1 MRFAEEVV
9 ATHFVPTWRG
19 MLARELSA
27 RGLPQTEIAALLGVT
42 QSAVSKHLTGRLG
55 MHAGLEAEPR
65 MRLVVERVARG
76 LTEKSMSPFEAL
88 HEAEAL
94 VRAFEDR
101 GPICTIHEDE
111 LPELR
116 GLGCDICVRVDDSSP
131 LLAEQAALYDL
142 RAGLRILEATS
153 GLARVMPHVGI
164 NMARALPGARDV
176 TQVAAVPGRLI
187 VVKGSVRS
195 PAPPEFGV
203 SRHVAEVL
211 LAVLRADASRL
222 ACVNLAPEP
231 ALLDAA
237 RRRGWIVERVPAEVE
252 RAPSTLR
259 FPSGSV
265 PDVFHHEGAF
275 GVEPQAYFVAGNAQA
290 LALRLKALIEDLRG

>member
-9 ATHFVPTWRG
+9 AAHFVPTWRG
-19 MLARELSA
+19 MLARELTA

-55 MHAGLEAEPR
+55 THARLEAEPR
-65 MRLVVERVARG
+65 MRAAVQRVARG
-76 LTEKSMSPFEAL
+76 LAEKTMSPFEAL

-101 GPICTIHEDE
+101 GPICAIHEDE

-116 GLGCDICVRVDDSSP
+116 GLGCDICVKVGRSP
-131 LLAEQAALYDL
+131 LLAEQAALHDL
-142 RAGLRILEATS
+142 RAGLRILEATA
-153 GLARVMPHVGI
+153 GLARVMPHVGT
-164 NMARALPGARDV
+164 NLARAVPGATDA

-187 VVKGSVRS
+187 EVKGSVRA

-203 SRHVAEVL
+203 SRHVAEIL
-211 LAVLRADASRL
+211 LAVVRADASRL
-222 ACVNLAPEP
+222 ACVNLAPNE
-231 ALLDAA
+231 AMLAAA
-237 RRRGWIVERVPAEVE
+237 RAAGWRVERVSAEVE
-252 RAPSTLR
+252 RAPSTLT
-259 FPSGSV
+259 FPGGRV

-275 GVEPQAYFVAGNAQA
+275 GVEPQAYFVGRDAQG
-290 LALRLKALIEDLRG
+290 LALRIKALIESLAS